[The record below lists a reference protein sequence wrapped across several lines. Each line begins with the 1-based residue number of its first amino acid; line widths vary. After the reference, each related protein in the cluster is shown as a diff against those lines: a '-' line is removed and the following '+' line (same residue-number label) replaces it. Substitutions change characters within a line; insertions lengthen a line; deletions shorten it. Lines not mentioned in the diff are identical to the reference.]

1 MSVRSHV
8 ARTQLLF
15 YGAPP
20 AQPPE
25 YVPQWRHRDHPQP
38 APAVRRGQSW
48 SPPWPFTEPPP
59 PERPARWQQRIGRP
73 QPVPALRRGQ
83 TWSPPWPFVAPPV
96 QPWIPTLVGTR
107 ASRRPVAQPRGSR
120 WESPSSAPPP
130 EPSPWTVRDVGTRA
144 AWAAPKPRGIRW
156 DPPWPFT
163 ASAAPTFVPPQLGQ
177 HRPLSVRPRR
187 GRFFAVPSTPPGM
200 PARFICARHRPPT
213 VRIRAGRF
221 SQFWPEVGSVAPGV
235 WLPGSVVACRRP
247 PLVRSRRG
255 RFFEPAWPFVPP
267 SAAGI
272 PARSTVTET
281 SHTASLTTP
290 VASTVKVRRRSEVTT
305 P

>member
-59 PERPARWQQRIGRP
+59 PERPAQWQHQAGRP
-73 QPVPALRRGQ
+73 QPAPAMRRGQ
-83 TWSPPWPFVAPPV
+83 SWSPPWPFVEPV
-96 QPWIPTLVGTR
+96 VEPWTPMPVGTR
-107 ASRRPVAQPRGSR
+107 AFWWPIAQPRGSR
-120 WESPSSAPPP
+120 WEPPP
-130 EPSPWTVRDVGTRA
+130 FVPPPAPSPWTVEDVGTRSL
-144 AWAAPKPRGIRW
+144 WALPKPRGTRW
-156 DPPWPFT
+156 DPVWPFV
-163 ASAAPTFVPPQLGQ
+163 APAPPVFIPAMLGR
-177 HRPLSVRPRR
+177 HRPLGVRPRR
-187 GRFFAVPSTPPGM
+187 GRFFTVPPVPGIPP
-200 PARFICARHRPPT
+200 RFICARRRPST
-213 VRIRAGRF
+213 VRTRAGRF
-221 SQFWPEVGSVAPGV
+221 TQFWPEIGPIAPGV
-235 WLPGSVVACRRP
+235 WLPSAVVARRRP
-247 PLVRSRRG
+247 PSVRSRRG
-255 RFFEPAWPFVPP
+255 RFFEPVWPFVPS
-267 SAAGI
+267 SAVGI

-290 VASTVKVRRRSEVTT
+290 IASTVKVRRRSEVTT